1 MQTGIFNPPLMTGWQ
16 LLQLP
21 QLPVLNSV
29 WMEQLYNR
37 SSLSTPPVQPKKKSF
52 NIADILSDDKTESDK
67 DIRKSV
73 VNEMF
78 FLNKQGWAW
87 WGSSNNASMVNEA
100 N

>member
-67 DIRKSV
+67 DIRRMASHPYYPAVQPFSV
-73 VNEMF
+73 EQSGKYHF
-78 FLNKQGWAW
+78 TL
-87 WGSSNNASMVNEA
+87 
-100 N
+100 